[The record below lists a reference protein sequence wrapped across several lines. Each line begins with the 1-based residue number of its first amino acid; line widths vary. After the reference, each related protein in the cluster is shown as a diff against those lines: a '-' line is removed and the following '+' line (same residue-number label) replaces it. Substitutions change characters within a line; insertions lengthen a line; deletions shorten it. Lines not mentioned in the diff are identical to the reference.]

1 MRRLLVDA
9 VTAAVVSATLLVA
22 CGGGGEGREFSS
34 NRSGGIVFTRWVDVA
49 TPSEERPSLH
59 PSLYVVASDGSQPRV
74 LIRNGAD
81 ASVSPDGRRLAFIR
95 DGAIWS
101 MWRDGSGQHRLTN
114 PDVGST
120 DERFPGSNATV
131 DDGPAWSPDGRTVY
145 FSRLDWATTTESIF
159 SIHEN
164 GTGLRR
170 LTKAS
175 PDTGTGGYGEAHFD
189 PAPSPNGR
197 IVAYSHTL
205 DWGHA
210 NDTQIYAMT
219 TSGRPRGLPFAF
231 PTGADGL
238 DALASG
244 AAWSPDGR
252 RLAYTVIDTSELGV
266 DLVQPVTGL
275 YVSASEGS
283 KPRQLAAP
291 KDCWSPAWSPDGR
304 SIAFVGEAD
313 DDGDIWLVGADGSG
327 LRQLTTT
334 AADDRD
340 PAWLPPTQ

>member
-1 MRRLLVDA
+1 M
-9 VTAAVVSATLLVA
+9 LLVA
-22 CGGGGEGREFSS
+22 CGGGAADRESFSE
-34 NRSGGIVFTRWVDVA
+34 RGGDVVFTRWVDVA
-49 TPSEERPSLH
+49 ARSGERPSSP
-59 PSLYVVASDGSQPRV
+59 PSLYLIASDGSNPRV
-74 LIRNGAD
+74 LVRNGAD
-81 ASVSPDGRRLAFIR
+81 PSVSPDGRRLAFVR
-95 DGAIWS
+95 DGAIWV
-101 MWRDGSGQHRLTN
+101 MRRDGSGQRPLTS

-120 DERFPGSNATV
+120 EKRFPGSNATV
-131 DDGPAWSPDGRTVY
+131 DNGPAWSPDGRTVY
-145 FSRLDWATTTESIF
+145 FSRLDWETTTESIF
-159 SIHEN
+159 SVHAD

-175 PDTGTGGYGEAHFD
+175 PNTGIAGHGEAHFD
-189 PAPSPNGR
+189 PAPAPNGHV
-197 IVAYSHTL
+197 VAYSHTL

-210 NDTQIYAMT
+210 NDTQIYGMT
-219 TSGRPRGLPFAF
+219 ASGKPRSLPFAF

-238 DALASG
+238 DVLASG

-266 DLVQPVTGL
+266 DLGQPVTGL
-275 YVSASEGS
+275 YISAAEGS

-327 LRQLTTT
+327 LLPLTMTE
-334 AADDRD
+334 ADDRD
-340 PAWLPPTQ
+340 PAWLPPTAR